1 MLPHSALRTP
11 HFVLPTMPLKTLQS
25 EEPGL
30 NMTPM
35 IDCVFLL
42 LIFFMVTSSFNRTE
56 RELDTGLAAEVREAK
71 AAGDLAPIVVEIV
84 ATDGTFVFKV
94 GGRQLAS
101 REELTDVLR
110 KIENKLD
117 GAFVRAADDAP
128 FLMAS
133 GGGSSACRASRPIRP
148 TPKPMT
154 SSVAPVARKP

>member
-1 MLPHSALRTP
+1 MRLSSRRHGS
-11 HFVLPTMPLKTLQS
+11 KIDLQ
-25 EEPGL
+25 
-30 NMTPM
+30 MTSM

-56 RELDTGLAAEVREAK
+56 RELDTGLATEARSVK
-71 AAGDLAPIVVEIV
+71 PAGDLAPIVVEVIRG
-84 ATDGTFVFKV
+84 DGDFVFKV

-101 REELTDVLR
+101 REELTDMLR

-133 GGGSSACRASRPIRP
+133 SAIQACKDAGFLK
-148 TPKPMT
+148 TT
-154 SSVAPVARKP
+154 YAPRLEK

>member
-1 MLPHSALRTP
+1 MRLTNRRHGS
-11 HFVLPTMPLKTLQS
+11 KIDLQ
-25 EEPGL
+25 
-30 NMTPM
+30 MTSM

-56 RELDTGLAAEVREAK
+56 RELDTGLATEARTVK
-71 AAGDLAPIVVEIV
+71 AAGDLAPIVVEVIR
-84 ATDGTFVFKV
+84 AEGAFVFKV
-94 GGRQLAS
+94 GGRQLPS

-133 GGGSSACRASRPIRP
+133 GAIQACKDAGFLK
-148 TPKPMT
+148 TT
-154 SSVAPVARKP
+154 YAPRLDTK